1 MDSNY
6 DCMYDE
12 RSYRADW
19 EDEDDCDEDWEA
31 EEADWMMDDEREM
44 HRD

>member
-1 MDSNY
+1 MLY
-6 DCMYDE
+6 DFDVPDYMLE
-12 RSYRADW
+12 EPE
-19 EDEDDCDEDWEA
+19 EDYEPDEDWEA